1 MSEQS
6 GLKLSPHQ
14 VREVAVKARCHP
26 RTVLRWLRG
35 DAVQA
40 ISGDRIVA
48 ALKVLGHEVE
58 AS

>member
-1 MSEQS
+1 
-6 GLKLSPHQ
+6 LKLSPHQ
-14 VREVAVKARCHP
+14 VREVAVEARCHP

-40 ISGDRIVA
+40 LSGDRIVA

-58 AS
+58 A